1 MKIPFDYVI
10 SEKATILSVCVCV
23 CGGVGGGGWGW
34 GDAEFIAKTYWKILF
49 KDYIKVT
56 EHVDYLIILSVF
68 VNVDTPFRLGT
79 K

>member
-1 MKIPFDYVI
+1 MCSAKRRPFCP
-10 SEKATILSVCVCV
+10 CVCV
-23 CGGVGGGGWGW
+23 VVVLGGGGG
-34 GDAEFIAKTYWKILF
+34 GGGGGGAELIAKTYWKILF